1 MHNKLNKK
9 GFTITE
15 LVIVIAVI
23 AILAAVLIPTF
34 VSLVKKANLSSD
46 IQSVR
51 QMNTV
56 LADEWASN
64 GEPETKQ
71 AVLDALDKAGYNA
84 KGEEGLV
91 PVSKGHSFYFYM
103 GENIIVLVNNGDNT
117 IVYPEIEVD
126 NVANLIKDGT
136 FVALKGG
143 NMEASVESGDVNSLG
158 NALLTGNKEITLT
171 ENVALD
177 VEYTIPA
184 GADVTLNLNG
194 KTLSTEETGGRHKYV
209 NVGKGA
215 TLTITSGTVDVRGIQ
230 VYDGAKLV
238 IGEGVTINN
247 VDDNGGAAIW
257 VYEGGEVVID
267 GGTYTA
273 LSGDCG
279 TDVVYEPGVINNS
292 GKVTINGGTFTAKS
306 SCYAV
311 NNYGELI
318 INGGTFTATRG
329 VIAGSEG
336 TVTINGGTF
345 TTEDGAAAYVVYA
358 NDGDVTINAGTITN
372 GGTTTFCID
381 GKGAGSINVKAG
393 VVVDGTEVAEDYS
406 VSK

>member
-1 MHNKLNKK
+1 MKKMNKK
-9 GFTITE
+9 GFTIVE

-34 VSLVKKANLSSD
+34 ASLTRKANLSAD
-46 IQSVR
+46 TQAVR

-56 LADEWASN
+56 LAEEWATN

-103 GENIIVLVNNGDNT
+103 GENIVVLVNNEDNT
-117 IVYPEIEVD
+117 VVYPEIEVS
-126 NVANLIKDGT
+126 NVGNLIKDGT

-143 NMEASVESGDVNSLG
+143 NMEASVSADNVESLG
-158 NALLTGNKEITLT
+158 NALLTGNKEIKLT
-171 ENVALD
+171 EDVALD

-184 GADVTLNLNG
+184 GANVTMDLNG
-194 KTLSTEETGGRHKYV
+194 KTLSTEKTGDRSKYV

-215 TLTITSGTVDVRGIQ
+215 TLTITNGTVDVRGIQ
-230 VYDGAKLV
+230 VYDDAKLV

-257 VYEGGEVVID
+257 VYEGGEVEIN

-273 LSGDCG
+273 LNGDCG
-279 TDVVYEPGVINNS
+279 TDVKYEPGVINNS
-292 GKVTINGGTFTAKS
+292 GKLTINGGTFTAKS

-318 INGGTFTATRG
+318 INGGTFTASRG
-329 VIAGSEG
+329 VICAEEG
-336 TVTINGGTF
+336 TVTIKGGTF
-345 TTEDGAAAYVVYA
+345 TTEEGANAHVVYA
-358 NDGDVTINAGTITN
+358 NDGNVTINAGTINN
-372 GGTTTFCID
+372 GGTEEAFCI
-381 GKGAGSINVKAG
+381 KSEGAGSINVKAG
-393 VVVDGTEVAEDYS
+393 VVVDEVAVSEDYS